1 MAGPHDALAARFQQC
16 GAPGQLRAHRGP
28 RGARRV
34 QSGAGGAAAKKAV
47 FLHNPADPYLSR
59 DDVLATVG
67 AAERLGLEADVHE
80 VATNH
85 VQTIFQ
91 KPRLI
96 FEGAL
101 A

>member
-1 MAGPHDALAARFQQC
+1 MPIGLSAVERLEVVRQAERPDEERLD
-16 GAPGQLRAHRGP
+16 
-28 RGARRV
+28 RV
-34 QSGAGGAAAKKAV
+34 RLITIIVDG
-47 FLHNPADPYLSR
+47 
-59 DDVLATVG
+59 VLATVG
-67 AAERLGLEADVHE
+67 AAERLGLAAAVHE